1 MGLLDRLLGR
11 KEAQSSAGTAVAE
24 PECLHA
30 ALVPHW
36 DQPEDMGNAERI
48 SSYKCESCHEM
59 ISRAE
64 GDRRAAAAAQH
75 IRVDDELR
83 VTSETS
89 E

>member
-36 DQPEDMGNAERI
+36 DNPEDMGHADRI

-59 ISRAE
+59 ISRAK
-64 GDRRAAAAAQH
+64 GDRRAAEAAGH
-75 IRVDDELR
+75 LRISDDQRLDE
-83 VTSETS
+83 VKE
-89 E
+89 